1 MRIMILGAGVYQAP
15 YIKRAQAMGMETVV
29 VSIPGDYPGIP
40 LADHYIELN
49 TTDTE
54 GVLKA
59 AEEWGVSAICTGGTD
74 VCVPTLGHV
83 AKALSLPG
91 VSPEAA
97 VTISTKSR
105 FRHFLR
111 DNHLPCPRFCCSQT
125 FDSIRDELA
134 AWDPPIV
141 FKPDDSSGSRGVGI
155 LDAWDPVSAKEHFEY
170 AKCYSRSGIVCVE
183 SFLEGIEV
191 GGDGFMWNGRLV
203 FYAVTHKHMEGLLVR
218 GHSLPTNVT
227 PDQERQVGG
236 VIEQTCVALGYL
248 NGPVNYDAMVNT
260 VCQTATNCGEEVF
273 VLEMGARSGGNGI
286 VDLIELGTGVDL
298 CTAVIEYATGREV
311 SLDSGKT
318 RTGYGTV
325 VFGSPVAGTLRGLAD
340 IDALRLSVPE
350 VCRLQLAASI
360 GSRVKP
366 LIHNAN
372 LLGYVVFACALPQE
386 YDRISKAVLS
396 ALDLKVES
404 SGST

>member
-1 MRIMILGAGVYQAP
+1 MILGAGVYQVP

-29 VSIPGDYPGIP
+29 VSIPGDYPGIA
-40 LADHYIELN
+40 LADHYIELD

-54 GVLKA
+54 GVRKA
-59 AEEWGVSAICTGGTD
+59 AEEWEISAICTGGTD

-83 AKALSLPG
+83 AEALSLPA

-125 FDSIRDELA
+125 FEPIMDELA
-134 AWDPPIV
+134 AWDSSIV

-155 LDAWDPVSAKEHFEY
+155 LDTWNPVIAREHFEY
-170 AKCYSRSGIVCVE
+170 AKCYSRSGMVCAE

-191 GGDGFMWNGRLV
+191 GGDGFMWNSRLV

-218 GHSLPTNVT
+218 GHSLPTNIT
-227 PDQERQVGG
+227 PDQERQVGTM
-236 VIEQTCVALGYL
+236 IEQTCVALGYL
-248 NGPVNYDAMVNT
+248 NGPVNYDAMVN
-260 VCQTATNCGEEVF
+260 GEEVF

-298 CTAVIEYATGREV
+298 CTAVIEYAAGREV

-340 IDALRLSVPE
+340 IDALRLRVPE
-350 VCRLQLAASI
+350 VCRLQLAAPL
-360 GSRVKP
+360 GARVKP

-372 LLGYVVFACALPQE
+372 LLGYVVFKCALPQE